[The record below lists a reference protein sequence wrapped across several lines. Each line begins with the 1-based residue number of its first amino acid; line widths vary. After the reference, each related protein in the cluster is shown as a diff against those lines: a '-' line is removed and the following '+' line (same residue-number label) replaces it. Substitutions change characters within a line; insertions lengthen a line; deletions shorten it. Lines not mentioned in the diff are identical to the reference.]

1 MLNILITLGIL
12 LVIQIYLVLYISD
25 IIKIDENRE
34 NYYNLNLLKKFIE
47 IIVVIIVILYTCYFY
62 LRNKVDL
69 NYVKQITISIE
80 IFVVL
85 FWLYLNL
92 VESNIIDYGSNISQ
106 VNNVNP
112 NDYVN
117 VVNDVND
124 VNNNNPM
131 YNIIKNKEN
140 NKRVFSKYID
150 KRESDFRFE
159 KLYPNYNNSNL
170 ASSSKHK
177 KDGLKDYSA
186 YNGVSPNDI
195 CYNCGCM
202 KKLDGTHFC
211 GKDIGGAIFGCSENW
226 KCPNCKSCQDL
237 PNYNNTLPDNIQNK
251 LKNNTSGGGEGG
263 TQFECSK
270 CQCYDSK
277 EGVICGKKKFSGD
290 IVRCNDLCESCSL
303 CKTSGNGNSNG
314 NGGDDKYLTVEPDTS
329 LNNIIINNLT
339 MEQLDNLL

>member
-25 IIKIDENRE
+25 IIKIDEERE

-47 IIVVIIVILYTCYFY
+47 IVVIILVILYTCYFY

-80 IFVVL
+80 IFIVL

-92 VESNIIDYGSNISQ
+92 VESNIIDYGSNI
-106 VNNVNP
+106 NP
-112 NDYVN
+112 FKKEHPIDDIVDEDN
-117 VVNDVND
+117 
-124 VNNNNPM
+124 
-131 YNIIKNKEN
+131 NIIKNSN

-159 KLYPNYNNSNL
+159 KLYPNYKHSNL
-170 ASSSKHK
+170 ASSSTNK
-177 KDGLKDYSA
+177 KDGLKDYSD
-186 YNGVSPNDI
+186 YNGVSPDDI
-195 CYNCGCM
+195 CYRCGCM
-202 KKLDGTHFC
+202 KKLDGTNFC

-226 KCPNCKSCQDL
+226 KCPNCKRCQDW
-237 PNYNNTLPDNIQNK
+237 PNYNNTLPDK

-290 IVRCNDLCESCSL
+290 ILRCNDLCESCSL
-303 CKTSGNGNSNG
+303 CKTSGSGDGSGSGSG
-314 NGGDDKYLTVEPDTS
+314 NGDDNFKTVEPES
-329 LNNIIINNLT
+329 NLNNIIINNLT